1 MGRERGVAREGE
13 AVGGAA
19 EEAARHGG
27 GAEECGVGVRVR
39 HRDEGVRRS
48 ACSRELDAAKDDVVR
63 LEIDL
68 SDAHSQPG
76 EAEGRVRH
84 VCV

>member
-1 MGRERGVAREGE
+1 MIGRERGVAREGE

-39 HRDEGVRRS
+39 HRDE
-48 ACSRELDAAKDDVVR
+48 E
-63 LEIDL
+63 
-68 SDAHSQPG
+68 
-76 EAEGRVRH
+76 
-84 VCV
+84 